1 MIEIYKRRGIDKP
14 ISISI
19 LPDLFSHSMFQLHNT
34 IISHFAAD
42 ETRGFAKVSGR
53 SEVLH

>member
-1 MIEIYKRRGIDKP
+1 MIEIHKRRCIDKP

-19 LPDLFSHSMFQLHNT
+19 LPDLFSHGMFQLHNT

-42 ETRGFAKVSGR
+42 ETRGFAKVT
-53 SEVLH
+53 